1 MFSHS
6 IDYAVDTNHLHSHK
20 SSLPFS
26 CAQEVFLALVKSP
39 PFWLLLV
46 AGSVRNI
53 PGYALGAW
61 LPTFFVRQ
69 YGVDSSHFSIP
80 VGLVVL
86 FGGGLG
92 SFLGGF
98 ISDR

>member
-1 MFSHS
+1 MYNDPLS
-6 IDYAVDTNHLHSHK
+6 
-20 SSLPFS
+20 
-26 CAQEVFLALVKSP
+26 QEVFLYLVTNP

-61 LPTFFVRQ
+61 LPTFFKRN
-69 YGVDSSHFSIP
+69 YGASDYGIP
-80 VGLVVL
+80 VGLVIL

-98 ISDR
+98 ISDRYIRVAATEVWL

>member
-1 MFSHS
+1 M
-6 IDYAVDTNHLHSHK
+6 Y
-20 SSLPFS
+20 
-26 CAQEVFLALVKSP
+26 LVKNP

-61 LPTFFVRQ
+61 LPTFFKRN
-69 YGVDSSHFSIP
+69 YGASDYGIP
-80 VGLVVL
+80 VGLVII

-92 SFLGGF
+92 CFLGGF
-98 ISDR
+98 ISDRSVHFTLLMALHQAIFPPICT